1 MTVLLVAAIICVV
14 LALALIYRLVKGPT
28 AADRLAA
35 ADAIDLLTAIA
46 LVLYSL
52 YTGRT
57 IYMDVALV
65 MALLGFVGTVFTARY
80 LEGRL

>member
-1 MTVLLVAAIICVV
+1 MNVLIIAAIICVV
-14 LALALIYRLVKGPT
+14 LAIALLYRVIVGPT
-28 AADRLAA
+28 AADRVLA
-35 ADAIDLLTAIA
+35 ADAVDLLTAIA

-80 LEGRL
+80 LEGRI

>member
-1 MTVLLVAAIICVV
+1 MTILLIAAVV
-14 LALALIYRLVKGPT
+14 CIALALALIYRVIKGPT
-28 AADRLAA
+28 AMDRLLAV
-35 ADAIDLLTAIA
+35 DAIDLLVAIA
-46 LVLYSL
+46 LVLCTL

>member
-1 MTVLLVAAIICVV
+1 MTILIIAAIVCLV
-14 LALALIYRLVKGPT
+14 LAIALLYRVIKGPT
-28 AADRLAA
+28 PMDRLLA
-35 ADAIDLLTAIA
+35 ADAIDLLTALA
-46 LVLYSL
+46 LVLCSL
-52 YTGRT
+52 YTRRT

>member
-1 MTVLLVAAIICVV
+1 MTLLIIAAIVCVV
-14 LALALIYRLVKGPT
+14 LAIALLYRVIKGPT
-28 AADRLAA
+28 AADRLLA
-35 ADAIDLLTAIA
+35 ADAVDLLTAVA

>member
-1 MTVLLVAAIICVV
+1 MTVLIVAAIVCVV
-14 LALALIYRLVKGPT
+14 LAIALLWRIIKGPT
-28 AADRLAA
+28 AADRLMA
-35 ADAIDLLTAIA
+35 ADAVDLLTAIA
-46 LVLYSL
+46 LVIYSL

>member
-1 MTVLLVAAIICVV
+1 MTILLIAAVVCMV
-14 LALALIYRLVKGPT
+14 LAVALIYRVIKGPT
-28 AADRLAA
+28 AMDRLLAV
-35 ADAIDLLTAIA
+35 DAIDLLVAIA
-46 LVLYSL
+46 LVLCTL

>member
-1 MTVLLVAAIICVV
+1 MNVLLIAAIVCVILAIV
-14 LALALIYRLVKGPT
+14 LLWRVIVGPT
-28 AADRLAA
+28 AADRVMA
-35 ADAIDLLTAIA
+35 ADAVDLLTAIA

-52 YTGRT
+52 YSGRT

>member
-1 MTVLLVAAIICVV
+1 MTILIIAAIVCVV
-14 LALALIYRLVKGPT
+14 LAIALLYRVIKGPT
-28 AADRLAA
+28 AVDRLLA
-35 ADAIDLLTAIA
+35 ADAVDLLTAIA
-46 LVLYSL
+46 LVLCTL
-52 YTGRT
+52 YTGRA

>member
-1 MTVLLVAAIICVV
+1 MTALLIAAIVCVV
-14 LALALIYRLVKGPT
+14 LAIALLYRVIKGPT
-28 AADRLAA
+28 AADRLLA
-35 ADAIDLLTAIA
+35 ADAVDLLTAVA